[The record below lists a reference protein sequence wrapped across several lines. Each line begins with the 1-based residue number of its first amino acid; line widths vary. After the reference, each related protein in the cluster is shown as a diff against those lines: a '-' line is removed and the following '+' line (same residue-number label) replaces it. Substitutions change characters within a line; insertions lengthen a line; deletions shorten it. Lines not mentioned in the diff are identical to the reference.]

1 MQKLLKGILIFTV
14 LILSVNVAGQPAKA
28 DSIDL
33 EPSIIILADRQAI
46 GNAELGEDYFKS
58 IMGLIST
65 LHDGGML
72 TYINLDDTKNTIGPL
87 PGMFKPLPFKY

>member
-1 MQKLLKGILIFTV
+1 MKKLLKGILIFTA
-14 LILSVNVAGQPAKA
+14 LILSVNIAGQTANA

-72 TYINLDDTKNTIGPL
+72 TSVPIHVLIPCIFPAIICNKS
-87 PGMFKPLPFKY
+87 KAAV